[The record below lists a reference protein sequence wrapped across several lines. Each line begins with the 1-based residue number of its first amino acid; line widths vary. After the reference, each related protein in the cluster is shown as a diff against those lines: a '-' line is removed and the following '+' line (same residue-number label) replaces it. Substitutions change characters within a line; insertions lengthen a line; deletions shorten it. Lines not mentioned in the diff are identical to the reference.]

1 MMALLDAIKKAGAAA
16 HASGNP
22 VAVLIGRVTGT
33 NPLEVN
39 VDQRFTLSEDFLIIP
54 ESMTQLETGLMLT
67 YEAGTD
73 EAEGTSTN
81 QGVIETAAA
90 GSGSMLRIRRALDID
105 DKVLLLRVQ
114 GGQQF
119 VVLDRVSA

>member
-1 MMALLDAIKKAGAAA
+1 MQLKSGRCR

-54 ESMTQLETGLMLT
+54 E
-67 YEAGTD
+67 
-73 EAEGTSTN
+73 
-81 QGVIETAAA
+81 GV
-90 GSGSMLRIRRALDID
+90 SDVQRISRALEPGDI
-105 DKVLLLRVQ
+105 VVLLRVQ

>member
-54 ESMTQLETGLMLT
+54 E
-67 YEAGTD
+67 
-73 EAEGTSTN
+73 
-81 QGVIETAAA
+81 GV
-90 GSGSMLRIRRALDID
+90 SDVQRISRALEPGDI
-105 DKVLLLRVQ
+105 VVLLRVQ